1 MEASDL
7 CKDKNKG
14 VSIVNGVLLPCLQII
29 KQQSDLGVEEDQGK
43 GCSCLYQSFCRLK
56 YHRVEFLNNL
66 EKFLNLLSVC
76 Q

>member
-14 VSIVNGVLLPCLQII
+14 ISIVNGVLLPCLQII

-43 GCSCLYQSFCRLK
+43 GCSCQSCHCHSDLQITLA
-56 YHRVEFLNNL
+56 FLVSRSDFQ
-66 EKFLNLLSVC
+66 KFSAKHS
-76 Q
+76 

>member
-43 GCSCLYQSFCRLK
+43 GCYCK
-56 YHRVEFLNNL
+56 GEFSG
-66 EKFLNLLSVC
+66 KRYF
-76 Q
+76 

>member
-43 GCSCLYQSFCRLK
+43 GCSCLCQ
-56 YHRVEFLNNL
+56 FLWTQI
-66 EKFLNLLSVC
+66 S
-76 Q
+76 

>member
-43 GCSCLYQSFCRLK
+43 GCSCQSFCGFK
-56 YHRVEFLNNL
+56 YRVEYLNNL